1 MTNRK
6 LKILSMIRE
15 GIPLGE
21 IEKELQLTVS
31 ELSTELKE
39 IRSLGYNFNSSYY
52 SDGSIILRTNRTL
65 NFNPNNSPMRINVK
79 GKVFKSLFISD
90 EHIGSIHDNPNY
102 IKVVYNYAKEH
113 DIHVIFNCGDEIDN
127 IYPESNQVLRC
138 NTVQGQITRFCRVFP
153 HDPNIIIVNL
163 YGNHDFKSIIDEGY
177 DVSRVI
183 NDRRYDMLSLG
194 YGYGVVLLKDDAIA
208 IMHDLNKGNVQQRQV
223 SITYKGHS
231 HKSKN
236 SDKEERVFYVPSLS
250 DVNMNTY
257 EYIPLVCFL
266 EAEYQ
271 FYDKKIERVN
281 QRQLAIINNE
291 IRLANEEALILQ
303 RRNREYD
310 NKEVLSLKK
319 KPPTKID

>member
-1 MTNRK
+1 MTNKK
-6 LKILSMIRE
+6 LRILSMIRE

-21 IEKELQLTVS
+21 IEKELNLTVS

-39 IRSLGYNFNSSYY
+39 IKSLGYNFNHTYY

-65 NFNPNNSPMRINVK
+65 NFNTNSNTMRLNVK

-90 EHIGSIHDNPNY
+90 EHIGSIHDNPEY
-102 IKVVYNYAKEH
+102 IKVVHNYAKEH

-127 IYPESNQVLRC
+127 VYPESNQQLRV
-138 NTVQGQITRFCRVFP
+138 NNVPGQITRFCRVFP

-163 YGNHDFKSIIDEGY
+163 YGNHDYKSITDEGY

-194 YGYGVVLLKDDAIA
+194 YGYGVVYLKDDAIA
-208 IMHDLNKGNVQQRQV
+208 IMHDLNRGNVQQKQV

-236 SDKEERVFYVPSLS
+236 SSKDERVFYVPSLS
-250 DVNMNTY
+250 DVKMNTY
-257 EYIPLVCFL
+257 EYDPLVCFL

-271 FYDKKIERVN
+271 FYDKYIERIN
-281 QRQLAIINNE
+281 QRQLAIVNKE
-291 IRLANEEALILQ
+291 IRLANEEALVLRKRPFNQ
-303 RRNREYD
+303 RGKFD
-310 NKEVLSLKK
+310 
-319 KPPTKID
+319 